1 MSRRLES
8 KEIKET
14 YFCNSTTQD
23 VSSLESLPITM
34 TLSSIWGFASINS
47 GFGDAVEDTSM
58 FVKL

>member
-8 KEIKET
+8 NGIEET

-47 GFGDAVEDTSM
+47 GFGDAVEDTFV